1 MYIAFEGP
9 IGAGK
14 TTLARLLA
22 KELGA
27 NTQICLEGFEQNPFL
42 SDFYKDRARWALPMQ
57 LTFLLDRRKQ
67 LSQIDPG
74 PRNIIADHSLLKEAV
89 FAPLVLNSD
98 ELALYTQLSQAIPA
112 PDVTPDLYVYVDAS
126 TEELLRRIDT
136 RGRPY
141 EKDIDAGYLDRLRS
155 AYDDIFARRT
165 SLRTI
170 RLDTATIDLSNGA
183 KLKALWDQILAEA
196 LSGPGISTPINI
208 AATDPV

>member
-42 SDFYKDRARWALPMQ
+42 SDFYKDQARWALPMQ

-67 LSQIDPG
+67 LSQIASV
-74 PRNIIADHSLLKEAV
+74 PRNVIADHLLLKEAV
-89 FAPLVLNSD
+89 FAPLVLHSD

-112 PDVTPDLYVYVDAS
+112 PHATPDLYVYVDAS
-126 TEELLRRIDT
+126 TEELLRRIAM
-136 RGRPY
+136 RGRAY

-155 AYDDIFARRT
+155 SYDEVFAKRAG
-165 SLRTI
+165 LRTL
-170 RLDTATIDLSNGA
+170 RLDTAKINLSDEVQ
-183 KLKALWDQILAEA
+183 LKSLWDQILAEA
-196 LSGPGISTPINI
+196 LSGPGISAPINI
-208 AATDPV
+208 AATDSV